1 MTTPTA
7 ADEAQT
13 TMLLTTFLRFAPVLT
28 SAVGATYS
36 YAFSVFFG
44 GFRHP
49 EMSPSAKWAA
59 MPHWFRSVRAA
70 SLRTIF
76 GAYNSSIVVGGANAL
91 LFWPSSSSTAAS
103 VVGGPM
109 SWSRSLYIAGTL
121 LTVAYYLYTITLRL
135 VPLNFTLS
143 DDKAAVADRTVA
155 ETKLARLDGRRTATT
170 GVPAAVCF
178 FVAAGLWGA
187 GL

>member
-1 MTTPTA
+1 M
-7 ADEAQT
+7 ADQAQT
-13 TMLLTTFLRFAPVLT
+13 TMLLTTFLRLAPVLT

-49 EMSPSAKWAA
+49 EMAPSAKWAS

-76 GAYNSSIVVGGANAL
+76 GAYNSSIVLGGANAL
-91 LFWPSSSSTAAS
+91 LFWPSSSTNVAA
-103 VVGGPM
+103 GPM
-109 SWSRSLYIAGTL
+109 SWSRGLYVAGTL

-143 DDKAAVADRTVA
+143 DDKAAVADRAAA
-155 ETKLARLDGRRTATT
+155 EEKLARLDGRRTALT

-178 FVAAGLWGA
+178 FVAAGLWA
-187 GL
+187 GGL